1 MKKKDYR
8 EYCQLINQ
16 IKLSD
21 TSQEELPKLQPLVDW
36 ICKNTPKR
44 LFRYRRY
51 DKKNVNAFKK
61 QRIWLSTAKNMNDDF
76 DSALYCDIKKINSEL
91 DELFDSNGVLK
102 LDKLLERDDVYSV
115 LLQSYSKEEI
125 ENAKCSFANAEREE
139 LRNFSLALK
148 AFYKKNFDLYYQH
161 IFELEQDNMRMS
173 CFSEDIFSP
182 LMWGHYAENSTGF
195 ALAYDFRAGIFNTN
209 SLKKT
214 TGARKNNPYCLLLP
228 IIYSNQLFDATDYA
242 RYIMQIAIDKQFFN
256 LNLFSEE
263 TLLKSLKTKIC
274 SDYFMK
280 QKILIHKFKD
290 WQYEKEWR
298 MTVAYDSSCGSEI
311 KPYIEK
317 KPCALYLGRKIK
329 TENECE
335 LRNIALRQN
344 IPIYKMRIDPTDK
357 KHRLQA
363 LLQKGPW
370 QDN

>member
-148 AFYKKNFDLYYQH
+148 
-161 IFELEQDNMRMS
+161 
-173 CFSEDIFSP
+173 
-182 LMWGHYAENSTGF
+182 
-195 ALAYDFRAGIFNTN
+195 
-209 SLKKT
+209 
-214 TGARKNNPYCLLLP
+214 
-228 IIYSNQLFDATDYA
+228 
-242 RYIMQIAIDKQFFN
+242 
-256 LNLFSEE
+256 
-263 TLLKSLKTKIC
+263 
-274 SDYFMK
+274 
-280 QKILIHKFKD
+280 
-290 WQYEKEWR
+290 
-298 MTVAYDSSCGSEI
+298 
-311 KPYIEK
+311 PYIEK

-363 LLQKGPW
+363 LLPKGPW